1 MKCLWINMMKN
12 WIKDIQ
18 YKLQTILREIVIV
31 QSLSH
36 VRLFVFHRPQH
47 TRPPCPSLSPGVCSN
62 SCPLNQLC
70 HSTILFCCTLLLL
83 HSIFPSIRVFSNEL
97 ALCIRWLKH
106 WSFSFSITSSDED
119 SGLISFRIDCFD
131 LLPVQGCSQECS
143 PAPQFESINFLA
155 LSLPYGPTLTSIHDY
170 WKKKIALTIH
180 IIVGKAMSL
189 LFI

>member
-1 MKCLWINMMKN
+1 MSSS
-12 WIKDIQ
+12 
-18 YKLQTILREIVIV
+18 LRP
-31 QSLSH
+31 H
-36 VRLFVFHRPQH
+36 GPQH

-170 WKKKIALTIH
+170 WKKKIALNRQTF
-180 IIVGKAMSL
+180 VDKVMSL
-189 LFI
+189 LCNMLSRLVITFLPRMKYLLISWLQSPSTVIL